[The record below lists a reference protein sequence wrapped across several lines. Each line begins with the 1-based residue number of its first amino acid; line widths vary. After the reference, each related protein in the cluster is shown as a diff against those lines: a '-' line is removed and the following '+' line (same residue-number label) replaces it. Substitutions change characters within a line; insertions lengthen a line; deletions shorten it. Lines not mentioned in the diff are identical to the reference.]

1 MPLDFL
7 SGLLEFVLKHKVVVG
22 FYLFILMLLYI
33 NRKKFQF
40 QLKFIAIYRTTWGIG
55 LMDRIASRYRE
66 LVKLFGYISIGA
78 GFLGMFTILVILGSS
93 VVTLIT
99 VPDSPAPLAPVIP
112 GVHIPGTP
120 PEFAVPFVQGI
131 IAIFI
136 IAAVHEFAHG
146 MVARAHNVKI
156 KSSGPAIIGP
166 IFAAFVEPDE
176 QQLKAKGDVVQY
188 SVFAAGSFANFVLA
202 FLMLAVTAAV
212 LVPINGAFFPET
224 GAVIGKV
231 MQDTP
236 AHAAGLKEGMLLKS
250 ISGEPVSSRQD
261 VIYKLQLTRPNDT
274 LIFSNGTAQVPV
286 KATSHPEVP
295 GRGYFGIVAVSV
307 YENQGTAFFGI
318 FSWVARLLDL
328 IFKLSLGIAFA
339 NMLPIG
345 PIDGGKMLH
354 LALQRIRGEA
364 KANKAFVKFTLLML
378 LVILFLLSPIFKA
391 LLKSAASIF

>member
-7 SGLLEFVLKHKVVVG
+7 SGLLEFVWKHKVVVG
-22 FYLFILMLLYI
+22 FYLFVLLLLYI
-33 NRKKFQF
+33 YRKKFQF
-40 QLKFIAIYRTTWGIG
+40 QLKFIAICRTTWGIS

-66 LVKLFGYISIGA
+66 LVKLFGYIGIGA
-78 GFLGMFTILVILGSS
+78 GFLGMFAILGILCLS
-93 VVTLIT
+93 VVTLIR
-99 VPDSPAPLAPVIP
+99 VPDSPAQLAPVIP

-136 IAAVHEFAHG
+136 IAAIHEFAHG
-146 MVARAHNVKI
+146 VVARAHNVKI
-156 KSSGPAIIGP
+156 KSSGPALVGP

-176 QQLKAKGDVVQY
+176 HQLKEKGDVVQY
-188 SVFAAGSFANFVLA
+188 SVFAAGSFANIVLA
-202 FLMLAVTAAV
+202 FLMFAVTAAV

-224 GAVIGKV
+224 GAVIGQV

-236 AHAAGLKEGMLLKS
+236 AQAAGLEEGMLLKS
-250 ISGEPVSSRQD
+250 IGGEPVSSRQD
-261 VIYKLQLTRPNDT
+261 VISKLQLTRPNDT
-274 LIFSNGTAQVPV
+274 LVFSDGTAQFPV
-286 KATSHPEVP
+286 TAAAHPQVP
-295 GRGYFGIVAVSV
+295 GRGYFGIVAASV
-307 YENQGTAFFGI
+307 YENQSTVFFGI

-328 IFKLSLGIAFA
+328 IFKLSMGIALA

-354 LALQRIRGEA
+354 LALQRIGGET
-364 KANKAFVKFTLLML
+364 KANKVFVKFTLLML

-391 LLKSAASIF
+391 LLKSVASIF